1 LSERGR
7 LAASS
12 LHIERADCRHGY
24 VGTSAIGQRN
34 ALFGTRGSAPSAAA
48 ARKPSNGELTVRFR
62 IILTCALVLSACSAP
77 ADGSGEPNEFSAE
90 DLRAF
95 YEEYETAL
103 RAHRRDTLA
112 HFYHPQGATIVFN
125 GERMQ
130 FTHAVLDS
138 MYRGEWQGPLFM
150 AFDSLHWQ
158 PISTSQG
165 IVTGRFRW
173 LTAEAPDTVEYVY
186 LSVVEQTAAGPRIL
200 VEHETTLSPK
210 EP

>member
-1 LSERGR
+1 LRGNVVLKR
-7 LAASS
+7 FA
-12 LHIERADCRHGY
+12 ERA
-24 VGTSAIGQRN
+24 
-34 ALFGTRGSAPSAAA
+34 RGGSRESGGPKHPY
-48 ARKPSNGELTVRFR
+48 RKPSNGEIIVRFR
-62 IILTCALVLSACSAP
+62 TIITCALVLSACSAP

-95 YEEYETAL
+95 YEEYEIAL

-158 PISTSQG
+158 PISTSHG

-173 LTAEAPDTVEYVY
+173 LTAAAPDTVEYVY
-186 LSVVEQTAAGPRIL
+186 LSVIERTAAGPRIL

>member
-1 LSERGR
+1 V
-7 LAASS
+7 
-12 LHIERADCRHGY
+12 HIR
-24 VGTSAIGQRN
+24 T
-34 ALFGTRGSAPSAAA
+34 
-48 ARKPSNGELTVRFR
+48 
-62 IILTCALVLSACSAP
+62 IITCALVLNACSAP
-77 ADGSGEPNEFSAE
+77 DDGSGEPNGFSAD

-103 RAHRRDTLA
+103 QAHRRDTLA

-130 FTHAVLDS
+130 FTHAALDS
-138 MYRGEWQGPLFM
+138 MYRGGWQGPLFM
-150 AFDSLHWQ
+150 TFDSLHWQ

-186 LSVVEQTAAGPRIL
+186 LSVVERTAAGPRIL
-200 VEHETTLSPK
+200 VEHETTLSP
-210 EP
+210 EGP